1 MEYIDIL
8 EKNFSE
14 KISERLLDMQ
24 KFDLK
29 KQHFVLFI
37 ILLPHPQE
45 PLHSNFVLFPE
56 EMAKKFGES

>member
-14 KISERLLDMQ
+14 KISERLLDRQ

-29 KQHFVLFI
+29 KQHFSI
-37 ILLPHPQE
+37 YNINPTPKRAT
-45 PLHSNFVLFPE
+45 S
-56 EMAKKFGES
+56 